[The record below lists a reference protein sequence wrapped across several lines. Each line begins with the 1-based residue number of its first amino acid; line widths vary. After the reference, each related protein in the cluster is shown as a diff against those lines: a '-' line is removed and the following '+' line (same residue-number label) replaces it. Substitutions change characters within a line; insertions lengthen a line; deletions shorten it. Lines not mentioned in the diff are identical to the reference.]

1 MNARRLLLLAGLL
14 PAASRAQ
21 VPAWVGDPC
30 AGLDC
35 GAAGAGVGESA
46 LLPEIEISRAIAY
59 ALAAKNVSA
68 SLSNRLSSN
77 ERAYGEGAGEVV
89 DSAVKDLAVSPLGSA
104 LTKTYGGKDADEIS
118 IAVELKSPNDGAVRA
133 YAQEFVDPVER
144 TLYVR
149 LVIPRSTAEFRL
161 GEGFR
166 VWKGRRVRFSTQD
179 VRVGVQNELTLW
191 VQDEDAGLTWVE
203 QWPDGGANLMKDGQV
218 AARYVFDRIGRR
230 WVPAPKEVPM
240 DPGADAAA
248 EVSSPQ

>member
-21 VPAWVGDPC
+21 VPAWVRDPC
-30 AGLDC
+30 AGVDC
-35 GAAGAGVGESA
+35 GAAAAGVGQSVV
-46 LLPEIEISRAIAY
+46 LPEIRISSAIAY
-59 ALAAKNVSA
+59 ALAAKSVSS

-77 ERAYGEGAGEVV
+77 ERAYGEGAGEEV

-104 LTKTYGGKDADEIS
+104 LTKTYGGKNSDAIS
-118 IAVELKSPNDGAVRA
+118 VAIELKSLTDGSVRA
-133 YAQEFVDPVER
+133 YAQEFVDPSER

-149 LVIPRSTAEFRL
+149 LVIPRTAAEFRL

-166 VWKGRRVRFSTQD
+166 VWKGRRVRLSTQD

-191 VQDEDAGLTWVE
+191 VQDADAGLTWVE
-203 QWPDGGANLMKDGQV
+203 QWPDGGADLMKDGRV
-218 AARYVFDRIGRR
+218 ADRFVFDRIGRR
-230 WVPAPKEVPM
+230 WVPAPKEGPM

-248 EVSSPQ
+248 AVSSPR